1 MGTKERREKKEGRE
15 DRRGR
20 SRDRRRSEKKTS
32 RSRDR
37 RRKGEDSRSSGG
49 KPVLTAATA
58 AVEQVVDD
66 EVECPTGRSTKT
78 AEAAEETEEQSEE
91 EVSTDDP
98 ESKPA
103 PAGKPAEA
111 EPKVDRQGGQPA
123 HSGAKVPEPDELAP
137 KGSKLDSSAQKYGSF
152 QCSIC
157 GRSVGGGEQ
166 GSFSHRRSPFH
177 LACWVYYNATEK
189 RSWQDCVKD
198 GHNWSQLLWQKG
210 TTGPPE
216 GNDTGPPEG
225 KESQWTA
232 KKRQKTPPPV
242 RAELKKDRHSRDPD
256 EPDDSSTG
264 TGGAASS
271 SKSLLLQMWE
281 TTLKELR

>member
-1 MGTKERREKKEGRE
+1 M
-15 DRRGR
+15 
-20 SRDRRRSEKKTS
+20 
-32 RSRDR
+32 
-37 RRKGEDSRSSGG
+37 
-49 KPVLTAATA
+49 
-58 AVEQVVDD
+58 
-66 EVECPTGRSTKT
+66 
-78 AEAAEETEEQSEE
+78 
-91 EVSTDDP
+91 STDDP

-123 HSGAKVPEPDELAP
+123 HSGAKVPEPEFAP
-137 KGSKLDSSAQKYGSF
+137 KLDSSPQKYGRF

-216 GNDTGPPEG
+216 GNDTGPTEG